1 MSRDRPNK
9 PRTPPLT
16 VQPDERGQA
25 LIRRK
30 RGLDLVDARGKMV
43 DVRRPSGQGQGDR
56 PPTTQELQ
64 ARVDALEAVVEI
76 LLGRSR

>member
-16 VQPDERGQA
+16 VQPDERGQR

-30 RGLDLVDARGKMV
+30 RGLDLVEAKNKTKAAKDK
-43 DVRRPSGQGQGDR
+43 RPNQRQ
-56 PPTTQELQ
+56 PTPKELQ
-64 ARVDALEAVVEI
+64 EQIDLLYEI
-76 LLGRSR
+76 IDTLLDKG

>member
-1 MSRDRPNK
+1 MSRDKPNK

-30 RGLDLVDARGKMV
+30 RGLDLVDARAKAKAAK
-43 DVRRPSGQGQGDR
+43 DKRPNQRQ
-56 PPTTQELQ
+56 PTPKELQ
-64 ARVDALEAVVEI
+64 DQI
-76 LLGRSR
+76 DLLYAIIDTLLDKG